1 MTRLFPFRFL
11 ASGLFVLAFILIFKS
26 PVSAHAVLVESIPA
40 VNSIVSGPDI
50 PIKLRFNSRIDKAR
64 STLTLVRPDGST
76 QRLEIDKQTSA
87 DALASQATG
96 LAKGAYV
103 LRWQVLA
110 SDGHTTRGEVRF
122 NVG

>member
-1 MTRLFPFRFL
+1 ML
-11 ASGLFVLAFILIFKS
+11 ALLLSFENV
-26 PVSAHAVLVESIPA
+26 VSAHAVLVESTPA
-40 VNSIVSGPDI
+40 VNSTVTGPDV

-76 QRLEIDKQTSA
+76 QRLELDKQTPA
-87 DALASQATG
+87 DAVASQAAG
-96 LAKGAYV
+96 LASGAYI